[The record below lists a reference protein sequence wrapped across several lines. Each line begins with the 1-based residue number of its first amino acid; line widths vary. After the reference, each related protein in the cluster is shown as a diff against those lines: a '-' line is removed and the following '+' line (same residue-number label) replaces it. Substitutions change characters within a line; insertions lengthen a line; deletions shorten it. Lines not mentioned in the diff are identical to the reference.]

1 MISVIVV
8 SKQTSV
14 RQNLRQLI
22 GTDPELDLIAEVGG
36 SDEALEKVDLLS
48 PNILLINSDQRDTDA
63 ISLAERVI
71 QRKPRTFVILLIQN
85 LTLESMQTASAAGCH
100 NIAPFPENA
109 KELCNFVHRVH
120 NAEND
125 RLTALDTNERGS
137 WSSKII
143 TVYGAKGGQGKTTI
157 ATNLA
162 MALAK
167 QKKKVAILD
176 LDLLFGDVHIFMDV
190 EPKETISDLMQESFS
205 NSIDSV
211 RAFMT
216 VHPSG
221 IHILC
226 APKTPEYAETISGDR
241 IQSLLALLRSY
252 YDYIIIDTAV
262 NFSDSTLAALEGS
275 TSILFVTGLDIA
287 TLKNSKIAMS
297 ILESLGQKKK
307 VRVIINRAVE
317 INSIT
322 VADVQRIVD
331 APILSRIPSDYLV
344 AVAAL
349 NQGQPFVQS
358 SPKAKLSLAIEDIAE
373 KIITGTDN
381 FDIQKLSPRERRT
394 LMKRYKTKEKAEKK
408 SRSRLQRS

>member
-1 MISVIVV
+1 MISMILV
-8 SKQTSV
+8 SKQAAV
-14 RQNLRQLI
+14 CRNLREFI
-22 GTDPELDLIAEVGG
+22 GTDPELELIAETAG
-36 SDEALEKVDLLS
+36 SEEALEKVDLLS
-48 PNILLINSDQRDTDA
+48 PNILLINSGGSDTDA
-63 ISLAERVI
+63 VSLAERVI
-71 QRKPRTFVILLIQN
+71 QRKPRTFVILLMQQ
-85 LTLESMQTASAAGCH
+85 LTLDSMQVASAAGCH
-100 NIAPFPENA
+100 NIAPFPESA
-109 KELCNFVHRVH
+109 KELCDFIHRVH
-120 NAEND
+120 NTEND
-125 RLTALDTNERGS
+125 RIAALDTNERAT

-143 TVYGAKGGQGKTTI
+143 TVYGAKGGLGKTTI

-162 MALAK
+162 LALAK

-205 NSIDSV
+205 SSIDSV

-226 APKTPEYAETISGDR
+226 APKTPEYAETVSGDR

-262 NFSDSTLAALEGS
+262 NFSDPTLAALEAS
-275 TSILFVTGLDIA
+275 TTILFITGLDVS
-287 TLKNSKIAMS
+287 TLKNSKVAMS

-358 SPKAKLSLAIEDIAE
+358 APKAKLSLAIEDIAE
-373 KIITGTDN
+373 KIITGTDH
-381 FDIQKLSPRERRT
+381 FDMQKLSPRERRA
-394 LMKRYKTKEKAEKK
+394 LMNRYRTKEKAEKK
-408 SRSRLQRS
+408 NRSRLQRG

>member
-1 MISVIVV
+1 MISMILV
-8 SKQTSV
+8 SKQASV
-14 RQNLRQLI
+14 CRNLREFI
-22 GTDPELDLIAEVGG
+22 GTDPELELIAEAAG
-36 SDEALEKVDLLS
+36 SDEALEKVDLLN
-48 PNILLINSDQRDTDA
+48 PNILLINSGGSDTDA
-63 ISLAERVI
+63 VSLAERVI
-71 QRKPRTFVILLIQN
+71 QRKPRTFVILLMQQ
-85 LTLESMQTASAAGCH
+85 LTLDSMQVASAAGCH
-100 NIAPFPENA
+100 NIAPFPESA
-109 KELCNFVHRVH
+109 KELCDFIHRVH
-120 NAEND
+120 NTEND
-125 RLTALDTNERGS
+125 RIAALDTNERAT

-143 TVYGAKGGQGKTTI
+143 TVYGAKGGLGKTTI

-162 MALAK
+162 LALAK

-205 NSIDSV
+205 SIDSV

-226 APKTPEYAETISGDR
+226 APKTPEYAETVSGDR

-262 NFSDSTLAALEGS
+262 NFSDPTLAALEAS
-275 TSILFVTGLDIA
+275 TTILFITGLDVS
-287 TLKNSKIAMS
+287 TLKNSKVAMS

-358 SPKAKLSLAIEDIAE
+358 APKAKLSLAIGDIAE
-373 KIITGTDN
+373 KIITGTDH
-381 FDIQKLSPRERRT
+381 FDMQKLSPRERRA
-394 LMKRYKTKEKAEKK
+394 LMKRYSTKEKAEKK
-408 SRSRLQRS
+408 NRSRLQRG